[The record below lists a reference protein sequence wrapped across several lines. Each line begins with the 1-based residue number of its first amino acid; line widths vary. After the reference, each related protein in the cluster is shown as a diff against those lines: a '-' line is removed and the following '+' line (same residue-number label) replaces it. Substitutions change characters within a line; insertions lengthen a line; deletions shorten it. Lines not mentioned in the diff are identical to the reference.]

1 MSPLHSRHRIWSAVI
16 GGLLG
21 LSGLALPG
29 TALAQASYGGG
40 PGVPT
45 SPPQITIA
53 LPGSFGS
60 SSSGNFSLIP
70 TAPLTF
76 HVPTIAPPLLTSR
89 AAPEAVVPPAP
100 PVAAS
105 APPVAAPAPSAPVA
119 APPPVAPPVA
129 EAPARVVAAPPPVQP
144 APLAVAPEAL
154 AVVAPPP
161 PVEEVVPR
169 SIALS
174 SAPLTVAPP
183 SPAFRPAPG
192 PGLSL
197 ARVLPKAGEGPAAA
211 AGLWPPLALAL
222 VAIGLA
228 AVGLVWPLRRPRRR
242 A

>member
-1 MSPLHSRHRIWSAVI
+1 MGTLYSRRLVWSAVI

-53 LPGSFGS
+53 LPGSFSS

-70 TAPLTF
+70 TAPLNFT
-76 HVPTIAPPLLTSR
+76 VPPVSPPVLARR

-100 PVAAS
+100 PVAA
-105 APPVAAPAPSAPVA
+105 PAPSAPVA
-119 APPPVAPPVA
+119 AAPPAAPPVA
-129 EAPARVVAAPPPVQP
+129 EAPARIVAAPPPQAQP
-144 APLAVAPEAL
+144 APLVVAPEAL

-161 PVEEVVPR
+161 PVEEVAPR

-183 SPAFRPAPG
+183 APVFRPAPG
-192 PGLSL
+192 PGLSQ
-197 ARVLPKAGEGPAAA
+197 ARVLPKAGEGPVAA

-228 AVGLVWPLRRPRRR
+228 AGGLIWPLRRPRRR